1 MSDLKKEQKYAWGKA
16 PKAGKGVGR
25 KPLSDT
31 EKKQSVSISI
41 RLPCEIVAEHGINGQ
56 WLWCAVMEKAKISES
71 ERFKP
76 INNNKSD
83 ECHMKIESVR
93 SFFTQEDAKKSKC
106 IKCANNQGGARYGII
121 GDCALTQEVAIEI
134 LGINC
139 EDYKPYRKLRT
150 DKKS

>member
-41 RLPCEIVAEHGINGQ
+41 RLPCEIVAEHGINGE
-56 WLWCAVMEKAKISES
+56 WLWCAVMDKAKISET

-76 INNNKSD
+76 INNSKSD
-83 ECHMKIESVR
+83 EEKKHTELKGKLIDVLFMHDEDGEKIKTSMKC
-93 SFFTQEDAKKSKC
+93 FD
-106 IKCANNQGGARYGII
+106 
-121 GDCALTQEVAIEI
+121 L
-134 LGINC
+134 
-139 EDYKPYRKLRT
+139 
-150 DKKS
+150 